1 MIEWPI
7 LVGGVMRRRRRVQLL
22 ASCALVTAVV
32 IGGTASSVHSATPP
46 KPVVVVTPN
55 TGLADLQLVTMT
67 GTGFSANASIATLQC
82 RPGATQPSDCDLGT
96 LTYVSADASG
106 SFTMKRA
113 VHRLMGIGGANVD
126 CVKPGSCVLAAA
138 NLSNYAESNGVVL
151 GFDPNKPFVVPKVT
165 ASPNK
170 GLADHQLV
178 TVKGSGF
185 APLSAVSITQC
196 LAPAAT
202 PTPPPGPGGPFP
214 YPCDTSVYRYLVLGA
229 GQDFTSANF
238 PVQRFISTYG
248 PTGPRL
254 VDCAIAPGCVITA
267 RGNGS
272 GSSASFDAVISFDP
286 KKPAAVQDISVTP
299 ASGLADHQMVT
310 VRGSGFLP
318 GGQVVVTECAGQVC
332 DYAHTR
338 QVTAGLTGAFT
349 LSFSVQRSV
358 TFGYGP
364 SGPTP
369 TDCAAHAGACALRA
383 NSYGSFGPGN
393 GNGPT
398 RPLTFDASRPL
409 VKASI
414 DVNPDDNLRD
424 NQIVS
429 VHGKGFVPLQ
439 PVQLFECSAAIE
451 SAPSGGLGGFG
462 LCDYSTFAQGSVDRH
477 GDLSADFTVHDV
489 VSSSSALLSCAPRN
503 CVLVAQGGGLFF
515 GGGFAYG
522 PGIVTP
528 AVGSSVTTIVGPGA
542 SVSSGRLSSVAVGPG
557 PSADE
562 HVNFPYVTLKFAPR
576 DR

>member
-1 MIEWPI
+1 
-7 LVGGVMRRRRRVQLL
+7 MRRRRRVQLL
-22 ASCALVTAVV
+22 ASCAFVTAVV
-32 IGGTASSVHSATPP
+32 IGGTASSVQSATPP
-46 KPVVVVTPN
+46 KPVVAVTPN

-113 VHRLMGIGGANVD
+113 VHRLMGIGGTNVD
-126 CVKPGSCVLAAA
+126 CVKPDSCVLAAA
-138 NLSNYAESNGVVL
+138 NLGNYAESNGVVL

-165 ASPNK
+165 ASPSK

-185 APLSAVSITQC
+185 APLSTVSLTQC
-196 LAPAAT
+196 LVPAAT
-202 PTPPPGPGGPFP
+202 PTPPPPSPGGPFP
-214 YPCDTSVYRYLVLGA
+214 YPFGNCDTTVYRYLTLGT
-229 GQDFTSANF
+229 GQDFTSPNF
-238 PVQRFISTYG
+238 PVQRFIATYG
-248 PTGPRL
+248 PTGQNA
-254 VDCAIAPGCVITA
+254 VDCASAPGCVITA
-267 RGNGS
+267 RGNGG

-299 ASGLADHQMVT
+299 ASDLTDHQMVT
-310 VRGSGFLP
+310 VHGSGFLP
-318 GGQVVVTECAGQVC
+318 GSPISVLECAGQGC
-332 DYAHTR
+332 DYAHGR
-338 QVTAGLTGAFT
+338 QATPGLTGAFT

-369 TDCAAHAGACALRA
+369 TDCAAHAGSCVLRA
-383 NSYGSFGPGN
+383 TSYRSFGN
-393 GNGPT
+393 GNGPS
-398 RPLTFDASRPL
+398 RPLTFDPSRPL
-409 VKASI
+409 VKESI

-451 SAPSGGLGGFG
+451 SAPSGAFG
-462 LCDYSTFAQGSVDRH
+462 LCDYGSFAQGSADRH
-477 GDLSADFTVHDV
+477 GNLSVDLTVHDV
-489 VSSSSALLSCAPRN
+489 VSSSSALLSCVPRN
-503 CVLVAQGGGLFF
+503 CVLVAQGGGGFF
-515 GGGFAYG
+515 GGGFGYGPG
-522 PGIVTP
+522 PGIVVP
-528 AVGSSVTTIVGPGA
+528 AVPALGGSVTTVVGSGA
-542 SVSSGRLSSVAVGPG
+542 LVSSGGVSSVVGGPA